1 MNMQTGGKEREWWEE
16 KCAKDAPIQRTDTW
30 KSAAAEGWA
39 QGYNAAVEAY
49 TKALDNAFKREV
61 G

>member
-1 MNMQTGGKEREWWEE
+1 METNEREWWEE
-16 KCAKDAPIQRTDTW
+16 RSAEDAPIQRTDLW

-49 TKALDNAFKREV
+49 VVALDEAFKREV